1 MVRWLAALAFVAVAC
16 SSADRPSALSTEGAP
31 RSSTTSV
38 GAPAASGQAQA
49 AQTADPSS
57 KENAQE
63 KAGFAPPPSTPP
75 SRALL
80 PPSPALTRELRV
92 TLESVALSD
101 VPTAFTAGVGGLAL
115 SFGNCV
121 RVYDFEGHEKARA
134 CAPCELVQRTVMD
147 AVSLYVVAKGC
158 PGPTAELLRFDL
170 EPLLSQPSPKPQ
182 ATLAK
187 KYLGSIAD
195 DGDHLVA
202 AGGVAEFDAGLV
214 RIAKS
219 DFSEKPIAKGKALQ
233 PSGFWRR
240 ELVVDDSPVY
250 WPEGASGGGPA
261 ILRAPKAGGEPTLLA
276 RAVLPTGLV
285 GDKDALFY
293 VEEQTGRSVPQAD
306 LVMVPTRGGER
317 RVVYSYELARGI
329 TLAGGDVLVA
339 HSASGKAK
347 AGEAVTRVSRGKG
360 KPSLVANAAPIELAY
375 WQGHIFYFGMDKLGD
390 QVRPYLGGVRLPEA
404 TRPSR

>member
-1 MVRWLAALAFVAVAC
+1 MVRWLAALALVAVAC
-16 SSADRPSALSTEGAP
+16 SSAERASAPSTEPALPLRTTVDAPASSGQEPRAPQAEPSAGED
-31 RSSTTSV
+31 
-38 GAPAASGQAQA
+38 AQNKVPF
-49 AQTADPSS
+49 T
-57 KENAQE
+57 
-63 KAGFAPPPSTPP
+63 PPPSTPP
-75 SRALL
+75 SSALL
-80 PPSPALTRELRV
+80 PPAPALTRELRV
-92 TLESVALSD
+92 TLEGVALSD

-115 SFGNCV
+115 SFGKCV
-121 RVYDFEGHEKARA
+121 RIYDFEGHEKARA

-182 ATLAK
+182 AVLAK

-219 DFSEKPIAKGKALQ
+219 DFSEQPIAKGKALQ

-240 ELVVDDSPVY
+240 ELVVDDSSVY
-250 WPEGASGGGPA
+250 WLEGASGGGTA
-261 ILRAPKAGGEPTLLA
+261 ILRAPKAGGAPTLLA

-317 RVVYSYELARGI
+317 RVVYSYELAGGI
-329 TLAGGDVLVA
+329 TLAEGDVLVA
-339 HSASGKAK
+339 HAEVGKAN
-347 AGEAVTRVSRGKG
+347 AGRAITRVPRGKG
-360 KPSLVANAAPIELAY
+360 KPSLVTHATPLELAY
-375 WQGHIFYFGMDKLGD
+375 WQGHVFYFGIETEGD
-390 QVRPYLGGVRLPEA
+390 RVRPYLGGVKLPEGA
-404 TRPSR
+404 RGSR